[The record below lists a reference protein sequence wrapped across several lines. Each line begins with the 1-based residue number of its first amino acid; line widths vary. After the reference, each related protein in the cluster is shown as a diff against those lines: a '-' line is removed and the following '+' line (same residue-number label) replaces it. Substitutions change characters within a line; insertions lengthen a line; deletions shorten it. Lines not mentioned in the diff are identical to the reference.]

1 MYGKNWKNSLKS
13 IAKWHICI
21 YNTNCKKFTAVLLRI
36 GRNERV
42 KDKITVLI
50 SDDNSEFART
60 LSNYLENDEDM
71 QVVGMAKDGEEALSI
86 ISTIKP
92 DIVLLDVIMPHLDG
106 LGVLERLNSM
116 RLENPPIC
124 IMLSAVGQDKITQK
138 AITLGA
144 QYYVVKP
151 FDIEVLI
158 KRIKELKYYQPA
170 TNNKNGFIVKET
182 KTQYID
188 IPQNEKK
195 NEDSLEA
202 LVTNIIHEVGV
213 PAHIK
218 GYQYLRE
225 AIMMVVND
233 IDIINQIT
241 KQLYPD
247 IAQKYHTTP
256 SRVERAIRH
265 AIEVAWGRGQPDVV
279 ENIFGYTVSA
289 AKGKPTNSEFIAM
302 IADKLRLEIKTA

>member
-1 MYGKNWKNSLKS
+1 MS
-13 IAKWHICI
+13 
-21 YNTNCKKFTAVLLRI
+21 
-36 GRNERV
+36 E
-42 KDKITVLI
+42 KITVLI
-50 SDDNSEFART
+50 SDDNREFATT
-60 LSNYLENDEDM
+60 LSNYLEKDEDI
-71 QVVGMAKDGEEALSI
+71 QVVGMAKDGEEAIEMIKS
-86 ISTIKP
+86 IKP
-92 DIVLLDVIMPHLDG
+92 NVVLLDVIMPHLDG
-106 LGVLERLNSM
+106 LGVLEKLNSM
-116 RLENPPIC
+116 DIEKLPIC

-138 AITLGA
+138 AIALGA

-151 FDIEVLI
+151 FDIQVLI
-158 KRIKELKYYQPA
+158 QRIKELKNYLPA
-170 TNNKNGFIVKET
+170 TNRGNFVLKET

-188 IPQNEKK
+188 IPQAEKK
-195 NEDSLEA
+195 SQESLEA
-202 LVTNIIHEVGV
+202 LVTNIIHEIGV

-233 IDIINQIT
+233 IDVINQIT

-265 AIEVAWGRGQPDVV
+265 AIEVAWGRGQQETV
-279 ENIFGYTVSA
+279 ESIFGYTVSA